1 MTNKSMRRWS
11 WVHKWSSLVSTIFLL
26 MLCITGLPL
35 IFHHEIDHLLHEE
48 VEPAAVPAGTPKAS
62 LDSVVASALAHGPGK
77 AVQFLSW
84 DEEEPNVVFAF
95 LNEKPDGDPQTN
107 KILRVD
113 AHTAKVLDVPDF
125 ESRFTGIMFRLHTD
139 MYLGLGSKL
148 FLGLMGLFFAVAVI
162 SGVVV
167 YAPSMKK
174 LDFGTVRY
182 ARPKVVR
189 NLDLHNVLGIATTAW
204 LLVVGV
210 TGVINT
216 WADLV
221 LKLWQFDQVGE
232 MLGPHKDKPRPEV
245 LASID
250 KVVQNARTAVPD
262 MQPRFL
268 AFPSNPFSGPAQFIA
283 FMNGQTP
290 LTSRLLQPVVLDGA
304 SGALID
310 TRPMPWYVTT
320 LFLSQPLHFGDYGG
334 MALKILWGLLDIAA
348 IVVLWTGLKLW
359 LARRRQPAAYEREI
373 TSAGSELASA
383 GPTSGQ

>member
-1 MTNKSMRRWS
+1 MTNKAMRRWA
-11 WVHKWSSLVSTIFLL
+11 WVHKWSSLISTIFLL

-48 VEPAAVPAGTPKAS
+48 VEPAELPADTPRAS
-62 LDSVVASALAHGPGK
+62 LDSVVAAVLAQETGK

-84 DEEEPNVVFAF
+84 DDEEPNVVFAF
-95 LNEKPDGDPQTN
+95 VNERPDGDPQTN

-113 AHTAKVLDVPDF
+113 ARTAKVLDAPNF
-125 ESRFTGIMFRLHTD
+125 ESRFTGIMLRLHTD

-148 FLGLMGLFFAVAVI
+148 FLGLMGMFFVVAVI

-174 LDFGTVRY
+174 IDFGSVRFS
-182 ARPKVVR
+182 RPKVVR
-189 NLDLHNVLGIATTAW
+189 RLDLHNVLGIATIAW
-204 LLVVGV
+204 LLVVGA

-221 LKLWQFDQVGE
+221 LKLWQFDQVSE
-232 MLGPHKDKPRPEV
+232 ILGPLKDKPRPQV
-245 LASID
+245 LASLD
-250 KVVQNARTAVPD
+250 RTMDNARRAVPD
-262 MQPRFL
+262 MHPRFM
-268 AFPSNPFSGPAQFIA
+268 AFPGNAFSGPAQFII

-304 SGALID
+304 TGDLVD
-310 TRPMPWYVTT
+310 TRPMPWYVTA

-334 MALKILWGLLDIAA
+334 MALKILWGLLDLVAIA
-348 IVVLWTGLKLW
+348 VLWTGLNLW
-359 LARRRQPAAYEREI
+359 AAKRRQPAAYVRDVKD
-373 TSAGSELASA
+373 AGSELASA
-383 GPTSGQ
+383 ETVSRS

>member
-1 MTNKSMRRWS
+1 MTNKAMRRWS
-11 WVHKWSSLVSTIFLL
+11 WVHKWSSLISTIFLL

-48 VEPAAVPAGTPKAS
+48 VEPAELPAGTPHTS
-62 LDSVVASALAHGPGK
+62 LDKVVASALTHQPGK

-84 DEEEPNVVFAF
+84 DEDEPDVVFVF
-95 LNEKPDGDPQTN
+95 VNDRPDGDPQKN

-113 AHTAKVLDVPDF
+113 ARTAAVLDAPEL
-125 ESRFTGIMFRLHTD
+125 ESRFTGIMLRLHTD

-148 FLGLMGLFFAVAVI
+148 FLGLMGLLFAVAVI

-174 LDFGTVRY
+174 LDFGTVRFG
-182 ARPKVVR
+182 RPKVVR
-189 NLDLHNVLGIATTAW
+189 RLDLHNVLGIATTVW

-221 LKLWQFDQVGE
+221 LKLWQFDQVSE
-232 MLGPHKDKPRPEV
+232 MLGPHKNKPRPEK

-250 KVVQNARTAVPD
+250 AIVANARKAVPN
-262 MQPRFL
+262 MEPRFI
-268 AFPSNPFSGPAQFIA
+268 AFPANPFSGPAQFIV

-304 SGALID
+304 TAELVD
-310 TRPMPWYVTT
+310 TRPMPWYVTA

-334 MALKILWGLLDIAA
+334 MALKILWGLLDLVAIA
-348 IVVLWTGLKLW
+348 VLWTGLNLW
-359 LARRRQPAAYEREI
+359 SARRRQPIAYEREI
-373 TSAGSELASA
+373 RSESSELASVSRVTT
-383 GPTSGQ
+383 P